1 MKDWGSA
8 EQHHTA
14 RLRAYCA
21 ESCAVPLPR
30 NREATVGTAARILVA
45 DDKPA
50 DVQALVGPLEEAGYE
65 VLTVD
70 NGFTVAHVA
79 AERQPDLI
87 MLAAAPVRSCDEEEQ
102 HRTPSNPSLPL

>member
-1 MKDWGSA
+1 M
-8 EQHHTA
+8 
-14 RLRAYCA
+14 
-21 ESCAVPLPR
+21 
-30 NREATVGTAARILVA
+30 GTAARILVA

-87 MLAAAPVRSCDEEEQ
+87 MLAAAAILVYR
-102 HRTPSNPSLPL
+102 HRFQPRQAEPKETGGETA